1 MERLKFLAPD
11 GTKFFKFEGLGRYGE
26 LVQQRAL
33 SLAEAGFGCP
43 VTDAGDGF
51 ALYTTVALRSPK
63 SGSVSDEIVERIA
76 RYCTFRAVE
85 FRVENCLSAPLPEML
100 RFNVQQEFGIEL
112 KLDTELLASGHSVL
126 ADARMQPYEWIQ
138 KDDGTLIKTDGATH
152 GDDHFFPGPCDIAWD
167 LAGTAVE
174 WNLHPDALA
183 LLLLRFREMSG
194 IDVSRRIRIYILA
207 YAVFRMAFCKMA
219 SGSLRG
225 TADEFR
231 LRAAYF
237 YYRRRAEEHLPSK
250 AGSQYRINSWARSG

>member
-1 MERLKFLAPD
+1 MERLKFLTPD
-11 GTKFFKFEGLGRYGE
+11 GFNFFKFEGLGRFGE
-26 LVQQRAL
+26 LVQQRAH

-43 VTDAGDGF
+43 VTDAGGGF

-85 FRVENCLSAPLPEML
+85 FRVDDCASAPLAEML

-112 KLDTELLASGHSVL
+112 NFDAELLASSQPVL
-126 ADARMQPYEWIQ
+126 ADARMQPHEWIQ
-138 KDDGTLIKTDGATH
+138 KEDGMLIKTDGVTH
-152 GDDHFFPGPCDIAWD
+152 GDDHFFPGPCNIAWD

-183 LLLLRFREMSG
+183 LLLLRFRQMSG
-194 IDVSRRIRIYILA
+194 IDVSRRIRIFILA
-207 YAVFRMAFCKMA
+207 YAIFRMAFCKMA
-219 SGSLRG
+219 SGTLRG
-225 TADEFR
+225 TAEEFR
-231 LRAAYF
+231 LRTAYF
-237 YYRRRAEEHLPSK
+237 YYRRRAEEYLPSK